1 MEAQLKVPQGELNP
15 TLWDPKALTL
25 RSGADA
31 RLLGVDRPGQHQNQ
45 VVFGAALSGA
55 FSQAALADGIASSN
69 RTANA
74 GRGRGPWGTAPWPD
88 GTGARRGAVAHLKA
102 RPASRKHGKELGAGL
117 WGFPV
122 HLCKP
127 NYRKSLQW
135 GPVGRGQG
143 ANPDGSS
150 QPTFP
155 PQSIPR
161 QGQKDVLS
169 TYCMPGLY

>member
-45 VVFGAALSGA
+45 VVFGAALSRA

-88 GTGARRGAVAHLKA
+88 GTGARCGAVVHLKA
-102 RPASRKHGKELGAGL
+102 TQHPGNMARNSGQVFGGFLSTCANRTTGRVCSGA
-117 WGFPV
+117 
-122 HLCKP
+122 
-127 NYRKSLQW
+127 QW
-135 GPVGRGQG
+135 AGGRGQIQMG
-143 ANPDGSS
+143 PPSPLSLLNPFLG
-150 QPTFP
+150 
-155 PQSIPR
+155 R
-161 QGQKDVLS
+161 ARRM
-169 TYCMPGLY
+169 C